1 MILVQKWG
9 VAMPWNSYEV
19 KEQVKIEKL
28 HSLFKRNYP
37 KGKNFL
43 GEMHDFW
50 EVVYVIDGEVI
61 VSADENVHEFKSG
74 DIIFHKPLELHKFNV
89 VGDKGATLL
98 VFSFTMSGA
107 LCKNMERRA
116 FHLDKYNRSIIK
128 NFLDFVEYRVRHC
141 SQIENP
147 ESFGDILPYF
157 ANDDMFLQTAAN
169 YICRIV
175 LSLAGVENPLP
186 KTKTYETDLFKK
198 ALQLM
203 NERIAEQLSVDDL
216 AHMLNISVSS
226 LKRLFDKYAGMSV
239 HKYFLT
245 LKIKTAT
252 VFLKSGMSVSEVS
265 DELGFSSQG
274 YFSATYKRETGSN
287 PSQI

>member
-1 MILVQKWG
+1 MAWRSLK
-9 VAMPWNSYEV
+9 V
-19 KEQVKIEKL
+19 KELVKIGEL
-28 HSLFKRNYP
+28 YSLFKRQYP

-50 EVVYVIDGEVI
+50 EVVYIIDGEVI

-89 VGDKGATLL
+89 VGESGATMFI
-98 VFSFTMSGA
+98 FSFTMSGS

-128 NFLDFVEYRVRHC
+128 NFIEYVEYNVRHC
-141 SQIENP
+141 SQIES
-147 ESFGDILPYF
+147 EDSFGDILTHF
-157 ANDDMFLQTAAN
+157 TDDDIFLQTVAN

-175 LSLAGVENPLP
+175 LSLSGGSNTLP
-186 KTKTYETDLFKK
+186 KTKTHETELFKQ
-198 ALQLM
+198 ALQIM
-203 NERIAEQLSVDDL
+203 NEKIYEQLSVDDL
-216 AHMLNISVSS
+216 AQALNMSTSS

-252 VFLKSGMSVSEVS
+252 VLLKGGMSVSEVS
-265 DELGFSSQG
+265 DALGFSSQG
-274 YFSATYKRETGSN
+274 YFSSTYKRETGNN